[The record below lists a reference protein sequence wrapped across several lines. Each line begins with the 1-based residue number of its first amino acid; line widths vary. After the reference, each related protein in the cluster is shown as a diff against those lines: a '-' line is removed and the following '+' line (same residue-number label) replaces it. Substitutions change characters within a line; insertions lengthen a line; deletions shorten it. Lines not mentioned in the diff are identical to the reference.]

1 MPPSRGLVGCD
12 IDVDW
17 KAARVRGVEG
27 EVEAK
32 NFEKEQRKIALS
44 GGHKPPKMKSRIK
57 PGTKSPAKSGHTPGV
72 KGTGQTK
79 PGDHHPEGKPK
90 TPAEEKVKYMKEKK
104 DVDKKTTV
112 GYGGPDYLGMWSG

>member
-1 MPPSRGLVGCD
+1 MPMVEYFDPSTQSKKKKEFAYTTQGREQAREFMKKQGGAAARGGYMPPR
-12 IDVDW
+12 
-17 KAARVRGVEG
+17 ET
-27 EVEAK
+27 
-32 NFEKEQRKIALS
+32 
-44 GGHKPPKMKSRIK
+44 KSIK